1 MIVHNI
7 FILSH
12 AIRNAENLYSKIAQ
26 QSVPISLLR
35 VFDAFASFAENVGA
49 QDEMVN
55 DKRNSSVELGATM
68 DDKDAKGFLKKE
80 TVRKIKSIAGHMA
93 LLITLMLY
101 TAIGGLVFRQIELPA
116 ELGRLERL
124 RAKLRMQRYRFI
136 ESISNNTDVFNLRTL
151 VRNSMTKNVQVL
163 SFSFIHS
170 WLFQINV
177 KLRVYEEAVQEA
189 AEAGLLVSFVNTMD
203 QDAHI
208 ESDLPPIVTERWSI
222 LQAVFFASTVLTT
235 IGYGNV
241 VPSTNWGRIFCIF
254 FALIGIPLTLIVI
267 ADLGKLFAEG
277 VVYIALKL
285 KLKLLFRAK
294 LSCVPT
300 NVTGRR
306 SLGACAAIILLFLYL
321 ACGAGMFMLWEDD
334 WNFFDGF
341 YFCFV
346 TMTTIG
352 FGDLVPKKP
361 KYTLLCTLYI
371 LVGLALT
378 GTIIELVRRQYAQS
392 WRRLQRLSGPLAETL
407 RKLGE
412 QAGGDMS
419 ALHSDL
425 KKVLTIISMPRLRWS
440 TSIDRDVTK
449 DRDWEEAVEA
459 VLRDIA
465 ASATVP
471 PPKKPIVQIVVYESS
486 V

>member
-1 MIVHNI
+1 MQ
-7 FILSH
+7 FEMQKKTLLED
-12 AIRNAENLYSKIAQ
+12 RR
-26 QSVPISLLR
+26 SVFFECSTCLR
-35 VFDAFASFAENVGA
+35 RSWKNVGA
-49 QDEMVN
+49 RDEMTN
-55 DKRNSSVELGATM
+55 NNKCNSSVEFGATT
-68 DDKDAKGFLKKE
+68 DGEDAKGRFFEEK
-80 TVRKIKSIAGHMA
+80 TMRRIKSIAGHA
-93 LLITLMLY
+93 GLLTALMLY

-116 ELGRLERL
+116 ELSRLEHL
-124 RAKLRMQRYRFI
+124 RAKLRTQRYRFV

-151 VRNSMTKNVQVL
+151 VS
-163 SFSFIHS
+163 
-170 WLFQINV
+170 V
-177 KLRVYEEAVQEA
+177 KLRTYEEAVQEA
-189 AEAGLLVSFVNTMD
+189 AEAGLLVSFVTDIIN
-203 QDAHI
+203 QDVHA
-208 ESDLPPIVTERWSI
+208 ESDLAPIVTERWNVF
-222 LQAVFFASTVLTT
+222 QAIFFASTVLTT
-235 IGYGNV
+235 IGYGDV

-254 FALIGIPLTLIVI
+254 FALVGIPFTLIVI

-277 VVYIALKL
+277 VVHIALTLKL
-285 KLKLLFRAK
+285 KLPFRAK

-306 SLGACAAIILLFLYL
+306 SLGACAAIVLLFLYL

-334 WNFFDGF
+334 WDFFDGF

-392 WRRLQRLSGPLAETL
+392 WRRLQKLSGPLAETL

-425 KKVLTIISMPRLRWS
+425 RKVLTVISMPRLRWA
-440 TSIDRDVTK
+440 TSIDHDVTMK
-449 DRDWEEAVEA
+449 DQDWEEAVEA

-465 ASATVP
+465 ASATMP
-471 PPKKPIVQIVVYESS
+471 PPKKPIVQIVVYESN

>member
-1 MIVHNI
+1 MT
-7 FILSH
+7 
-12 AIRNAENLYSKIAQ
+12 
-26 QSVPISLLR
+26 
-35 VFDAFASFAENVGA
+35 
-49 QDEMVN
+49 N
-55 DKRNSSVELGATM
+55 DDSSVELGVAM
-68 DDKDAKGFLKKE
+68 DGKDAKGFFKE
-80 TVRKIKSIAGHMA
+80 QTVRRIKSIAGHA
-93 LLITLMLY
+93 GLLITLMLY

-124 RAKLRMQRYRFI
+124 RAKLRMQRYRFV
-136 ESISNNTDVFNLRTL
+136 ESISNNTDVFNLQTL
-151 VRNSMTKNVQVL
+151 VS
-163 SFSFIHS
+163 
-170 WLFQINV
+170 V
-177 KLRVYEEAVQEA
+177 KLRIYEEAVQEA
-189 AEAGLLVSFVNTMD
+189 AQAGFLVNFVTDTMNHED
-203 QDAHI
+203 THS
-208 ESDLPPIVTERWSI
+208 ELPPIVTERWSV

-267 ADLGKLFAEG
+267 ADLGKLFARG
-277 VVYIALKL
+277 VVHIALMLKL
-285 KLKLLFRAK
+285 KLPFRTK

-306 SLGACAAIILLFLYL
+306 SLGACAAIMLLFLYL

-334 WNFFDGF
+334 WDFFDGF

-378 GTIIELVRRQYAQS
+378 STIIELVRRQYAQS
-392 WRRLQRLSGPLAETL
+392 WRRLQRLSGPLAEAL

-419 ALHSDL
+419 TLHSDL
-425 KKVLTIISMPRLRWS
+425 RKVLTVISMPRLRWS

-465 ASATVP
+465 ANATVP
-471 PPKKPIVQIVVYESS
+471 PPKKPIVQIVIYESS